1 MSMRCTIR
9 MILLLSGVITSTL
22 AFQTLKNTIH
32 PRTTHSNDNNYDSQ
46 LVQPSFV
53 VPSVQRPPFIT
64 TTITSKV
71 RLYAATMEDE
81 TTTSTSQNSNN
92 KSGTGK
98 AAKQQQQQS
107 FGDRIASSSMASAAA
122 VATAAGMYLYH
133 RSID

>member
-1 MSMRCTIR
+1 
-9 MILLLSGVITSTL
+9 MILLLSGVITTTL

-71 RLYAATMEDE
+71 GLYAATMEDE

-98 AAKQQQQQS
+98 EAKQQQS

-133 RSID
+133 RLID

>member
-53 VPSVQRPPFIT
+53 VASVQRPFIT

-81 TTTSTSQNSNN
+81 TTTSNSQNSNN

-98 AAKQQQQQS
+98 EVKQQQQHS
-107 FGDRIASSSMASAAA
+107 LGDRIASSSMASAAA

>member
-32 PRTTHSNDNNYDSQ
+32 PHTTHSNENNYDSQ
-46 LVQPSFV
+46 LDQPSFV
-53 VPSVQRPPFIT
+53 TPSVQRPPFIT

-71 RLYAATMEDE
+71 RLYAATIEDE

-98 AAKQQQQQS
+98 EAKQQQS

>member
-32 PRTTHSNDNNYDSQ
+32 PHTAHSNDNNYDSQ

-53 VPSVQRPPFIT
+53 VPSVQRPFIRT
-64 TTITSKV
+64 TTSKV

-98 AAKQQQQQS
+98 EAKQQQS

-122 VATAAGMYLYH
+122 VATAAGMYLSH